1 MDQIKKN
8 LTSTFLNKLKK
19 KLFWPILRYFPI
31 IGAKTFFERNP
42 ALSHTTLCRFL
53 TKYQN
58 QEKTNDQIS
67 RKCLNRLDGQT
78 DGKTEEQGGP
88 IRP

>member
-1 MDQIKKN
+1 MDQIKKY

-42 ALSHTTLCRFL
+42 ALIFAIMLA
-53 TKYQN
+53 
-58 QEKTNDQIS
+58 
-67 RKCLNRLDGQT
+67 
-78 DGKTEEQGGP
+78 
-88 IRP
+88 

>member
-19 KLFWPILRYFPI
+19 KLLWPILRYLPI

-53 TKYQN
+53 TQYQN

-78 DGKTEEQGGP
+78 ERRKNRGVQ
-88 IRP
+88 